1 MSKKMKITLIVII
14 SVLVITLIG
23 LIYALYS
30 VIKKPQPRE
39 VTRWVLHSYGNNIAL
54 YNGDEIIEVYG
65 SVALDTLPLEDRQRL
80 NNGIVFNTREEA
92 LTAIE
97 DYDG

>member
-1 MSKKMKITLIVII
+1 MKITLIVII
-14 SVLVITLIG
+14 SVLIISLIG
-23 LIYALYS
+23 LVYALFS
-30 VIKKPQPRE
+30 ILNKPQPRE
-39 VTRWVLHSYGNNIAL
+39 ATRWVLHSYGNNIAL

-65 SVALDTLPLEDRQRL
+65 SVALDTLPFEDRQRL